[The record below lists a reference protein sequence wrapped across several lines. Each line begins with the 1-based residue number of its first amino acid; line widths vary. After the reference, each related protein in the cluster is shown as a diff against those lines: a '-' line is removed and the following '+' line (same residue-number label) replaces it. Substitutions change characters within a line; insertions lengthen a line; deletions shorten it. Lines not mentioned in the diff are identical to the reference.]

1 MNVDKQ
7 KLIEARV
14 ESGFDIAEIVE
25 KADISRATLWRIES
39 GKSKPT
45 GKTLSKLCELYNK
58 QASYFFKGGSVHG
71 NI

>member
-1 MNVDKQ
+1 MMNIDIQ

-14 ESGFDIAEIVE
+14 ESGMNIEEIVE

-45 GKTLSKLCELYNK
+45 AKTLNKLCEFYNK
-58 QASYFFKGGSVHG
+58 RADYFFRR
-71 NI
+71 